1 METTEMEHQNDKKE
15 LRLCNL
21 HHIAVPFAS
30 FSTANN
36 IYLHAVFMLIAV
48 YLDSFSW
55 ILTEKGL

>member
-1 METTEMEHQNDKKE
+1 MEHQNDKKE

-36 IYLHAVFMLIAV
+36 IYLHAVFTLIAV